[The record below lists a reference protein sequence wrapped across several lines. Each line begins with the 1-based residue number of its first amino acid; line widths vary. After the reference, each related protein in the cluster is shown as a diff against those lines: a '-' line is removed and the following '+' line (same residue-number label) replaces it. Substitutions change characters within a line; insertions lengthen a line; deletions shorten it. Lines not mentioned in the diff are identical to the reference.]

1 MFISLWVGSY
11 SETGDGSTSRHIAII
26 EICENI
32 KSALFGSINE
42 LDMHFLLF

>member
-1 MFISLWVGSY
+1 MDTALNMNEI
-11 SETGDGSTSRHIAII
+11 GDGSTSRHIAAI

-32 KSALFGSINE
+32 KSALSDSINE